1 MYSNERTVKRQQKR
15 TKEMSSIRK
24 VATLLIVVAYVFCAS
39 TGSAEA
45 AHGPVV
51 VDRVVAVVNDDI
63 ITMSDLQREMQK
75 HTDITDQRLTLEG
88 MIDRKLQM
96 IAAKRNAIDVSER
109 ELTDGIADIMKRNN
123 LTAGQFEQALAK
135 EGLTLEQY
143 RAELREQMTLSRL
156 FNKYVRTGL
165 AVDEAEARAFY
176 DKNAKQYS
184 LPEEVKVRHLVVA
197 VPEKASLAQVK
208 AAQEK
213 AAALM
218 ERIWKGEDF
227 VRLIREHSDS
237 PTAKQDGDLGFL
249 PRGAALPELE
259 EAAKNLKSGEFAG
272 PVRCEDG
279 FHIIRV
285 EDIRTP
291 VQPFEKVKEE
301 ITRMLFEQKME
312 NTYRTF
318 LQTLRSESHIENRL

>member
-1 MYSNERTVKRQQKR
+1 
-15 TKEMSSIRK
+15 
-24 VATLLIVVAYVFCAS
+24 
-39 TGSAEA
+39 
-45 AHGPVV
+45 V
-51 VDRVVAVVNDDI
+51 VDRVVAVVNDEI
-63 ITMSDLQREMQK
+63 ITMSDLQRESQK
-75 HTDITDQRLTLEG
+75 RTDITDQRLVLEG

-96 IAAKRNAIDVSER
+96 VAAKRNGIEVTDR
-109 ELTDGIADIMKRNN
+109 ELTEGIDDIIKRNN
-123 LTAGQFEQALAK
+123 MTMAQFELALAK

-143 RAELREQMTLSRL
+143 RIELREQMTLSRL

-165 AVDEAEARAFY
+165 AVDDAEARAFY

-197 VPEKASLAQVK
+197 VPEKASLDQVK
-208 AAQEK
+208 EAQEK
-213 AAALM
+213 AAGLM
-218 ERIWKGEDF
+218 ERIRKGEDF

-249 PRGAALPELE
+249 QRGQAIPELE
-259 EAAKNLKSGEFAG
+259 EAAKNLKPGEFAG
-272 PVRCEDG
+272 PIRCDDG

-291 VQPFEKVKEE
+291 VRPFEKVKEE

-312 NTYRTF
+312 NTYRVF

>member
-1 MYSNERTVKRQQKR
+1 M
-15 TKEMSSIRK
+15 RK
-24 VATLLIVVAYVFCAS
+24 LASLLIAAYACCAITGVAHAAS
-39 TGSAEA
+39 
-45 AHGPVV
+45 GPVV
-51 VDRVVAVVNDDI
+51 VDRVVAVVNDEVI
-63 ITMSDLQREMQK
+63 PLSDLLREMQK
-75 HTDITDQRLTLEG
+75 RTDITDQRLILEG

-96 IAAKRNAIDVSER
+96 IAAKRNGIDVSER
-109 ELTDGIADIMKRNN
+109 ELTEGIGDIMKRNN
-123 LTAGQFEQALAK
+123 MTTSQFEQALAK
-135 EGLTLEQY
+135 EDLTLEQY
-143 RAELREQMTLSRL
+143 RVELREQMTLSRL

-165 AVDEAEARAFY
+165 AVDDAEVRAFY

-184 LPEEVKVRHLVVA
+184 LPEEVRVRHLVVT
-197 VPEKASLAQVK
+197 VPEKASLEQVK

-218 ERIWKGEDF
+218 ERVGKGDDF
-227 VRLIREHSDS
+227 VRLIREQSGS

-249 PRGAALPELE
+249 QRGHAIPELE
-259 EAAKNLKSGEFAG
+259 EAAKNLKPGEFAG
-272 PVRCEDG
+272 PVRCDDG

-301 ITRMLFEQKME
+301 ITKMLFEQKME
-312 NTYRTF
+312 NTYRAF

>member
-1 MYSNERTVKRQQKR
+1 
-15 TKEMSSIRK
+15 MSGMRIAAAICIA
-24 VATLLIVVAYVFCAS
+24 VHAFCAI
-39 TGSAEA
+39 TGSTDA
-45 AHGPVV
+45 ATGPVV

-63 ITMSDLQREMQK
+63 ITMSDLQRELQR
-75 HTDITDQRLTLEG
+75 HTDITDQRLVLEG

-96 IAAKRNAIDVSER
+96 IAAKRNGIDVTER
-109 ELTDGIADIMKRNN
+109 ELTDGIGDIMKRNN
-123 LTAGQFEQALAK
+123 MTTGQFELALEK

-143 RAELREQMTLSRL
+143 RVELREQMTLSRL

-165 AVDEAEARAFY
+165 AVDDAEARAFY

-197 VPEKASLAQVK
+197 VPEKASPARVK

-218 ERIWKGEDF
+218 ERLRTGEDF
-227 VRLIREHSDS
+227 IRLIREHSGS

-249 PRGAALPELE
+249 QRGQAIPELE
-259 EAAKNLKSGEFAG
+259 EAAKDLKPGEYAG
-272 PVRCEDG
+272 PVRCDDG

-291 VQPFEKVKEE
+291 VRPFEKVKEE
-301 ITRMLFEQKME
+301 ITRTLFEQKME
-312 NTYRTF
+312 NTYRSF
-318 LQTLRSESHIENRL
+318 LQTLRSGSHIENRL

>member
-1 MYSNERTVKRQQKR
+1 
-15 TKEMSSIRK
+15 MSGMSK
-24 VATLLIVVAYVFCAS
+24 LTSLLVAAYVFCAI
-39 TGSAEA
+39 TGGADA
-45 AHGPVV
+45 ATGPVV

-75 HTDITDQRLTLEG
+75 HTDITDQRLVLED

-96 IAAKRNAIDVSER
+96 IAAKRNGIDVTER
-109 ELTDGIADIMKRNN
+109 ELTDGIGDIMKRNN
-123 LTAGQFEQALAK
+123 MAPEQFESALAK

-143 RAELREQMTLSRL
+143 RVELREQMTLSRL
-156 FNKYVRTGL
+156 FNKYVRAGL
-165 AVDEAEARAFY
+165 GVDDAEARAFY

-197 VPEKASLAQVK
+197 VPEKASPAQVK
-208 AAQEK
+208 AAQEQ
-213 AAALM
+213 AAALL
-218 ERIWKGEDF
+218 ERIRKGEDF
-227 VRLIREHSDS
+227 VLLIREHSGS

-249 PRGAALPELE
+249 QRGSALPELE
-259 EAAKNLKSGEFAG
+259 EAAKNLKPGEFAG
-272 PVRCEDG
+272 PVRCDDG

-291 VQPFEKVKEE
+291 VRPFEKVKEE
-301 ITRMLFEQKME
+301 ITRTLFEQKME

-318 LQTLRSESHIENRL
+318 LQTLRTESHIENRL